1 MNTMRHKLLSYL
13 YLLLGTGLYIL
24 VTWRWNVPIA
34 AWLAPIFLIRFWRAQ
49 AKWYAALPAVLLI
62 WAAVAANKTGGWPME
77 PWMEVVFFF
86 VAASPLFIA
95 LFADRFAAPRLSGV
109 ARTLVFPV
117 MFVMLDYII
126 SILPLGLGTSLTLA
140 PSQFYN
146 EPLLQIA
153 AVTGIWGIEF
163 LVLWAAPVINALW
176 EHGFDVRNVRGS
188 ISVYA
193 AVLIGVLIFG
203 GLRLVSER
211 SEASTVRVAG
221 VTVAHAQNY
230 WDVWLDRGTP
240 RDQVQA
246 SLPETQALED
256 DLFAQSEQA
265 IHSGAKIIF
274 WSEGD
279 AVLTPEHKADFFKRA
294 QDFARE
300 HQVYLM
306 PAYLLLRYG
315 DTSGFNGLT
324 LITPQGEI
332 AYEYE
337 KTMSWYATTSD
348 GIVHSIETPY
358 GRLSSVICFDLD
370 FPALVRQASTQQVDI
385 MLVPAFD
392 TYLTRLYH
400 TEVGLPRAVEN
411 GFSTMRMVNE
421 GTSMAVDYRGHLLAS
436 QDFFTTESRI
446 MFADLPTRGVRTLY
460 GQVGDWFAW
469 LSSLMTVGLL
479 SRAALRRTVGA

>member
-1 MNTMRHKLLSYL
+1 MNTLRHKLLPYL
-13 YLLLGTGLYIL
+13 YLLLGTGLYVL

-49 AKWYAALPAVLLI
+49 SKWYAALPAGLLI

-86 VAASPLFIA
+86 VAASPLFVA
-95 LFADRFAAPRLSGV
+95 LFADRFVAPRLSGV
-109 ARTLVFPV
+109 VHTLVFPAT
-117 MFVMLDYII
+117 FVTLDYII
-126 SILPLGLGTSLTLA
+126 SILPLGLGTSLTVA

-153 AVTGIWGIEF
+153 AGTGVWGIEF
-163 LVLWAAPVINALW
+163 LVLWAAPVINTLW
-176 EHGFDVRNVRGS
+176 EHEFDIRRVRGPVM
-188 ISVYA
+188 VYA
-193 AVLIGVLIFG
+193 AVLVSVLIFG
-203 GLRLVSER
+203 GLRLVIER
-211 SEASTVRVAG
+211 PQAPTVRVAG
-221 VTVAHAQNY
+221 VTVAHDRNY
-230 WDVWLDRGTP
+230 WDVWLDQGTP
-240 RDQVQA
+240 REQVQA
-246 SLPETQALED
+246 SLREMQALED
-256 DLFAQSEQA
+256 DLFAQSEQT

-274 WSEGD
+274 WSEGA
-279 AVLTPEHKADFFKRA
+279 AVITPEHKADFFKRA

-324 LITPQGEI
+324 MITPEGEI

-348 GIVHSIETPY
+348 GMLHSIETPY
-358 GRLSSVICFDLD
+358 GRLASVICFDLD
-370 FPALVRQASTQQVDI
+370 FPALVRQASEQHVDI

-400 TEVGLPRAVEN
+400 TEVGLPRSVEN
-411 GFSTMRMVNE
+411 GLSIMRMVNE
-421 GTSMAVDYRGHLLAS
+421 GTSMAVDHRGHVLAS
-436 QDFFTTESRI
+436 QDFFTTESRL
-446 MFADLPTRGVRTLY
+446 MFADLPTRGTRTLY
-460 GQVGDWFAW
+460 GQVGDWFPW
-469 LSSLMTVGLL
+469 LSILLTVGLPGV
-479 SRAALRRTVGA
+479 AMRRRSA

>member
-1 MNTMRHKLLSYL
+1 MNTLRHKLRPYL
-13 YLLLGTGLYIL
+13 YLLLGAGLYTL

-49 AKWYAALPAVLLI
+49 SKWYAALPAVLLI
-62 WAAVAANKTGGWPME
+62 WAAVAVNKTGGWPME
-77 PWMEVVFFF
+77 PWLEVVSFLI
-86 VAASPLFIA
+86 AASPLIVA
-95 LFADRFAAPRLSGV
+95 LFADRFTAPRLSGV
-109 ARTLVFPV
+109 ARTLVFPAT
-117 MFVMLDYII
+117 FVTLDYII

-146 EPLLQIA
+146 QPLLQVA
-153 AVTGIWGIEF
+153 ALTGIWGIEF

-176 EHGFDVRNVRGS
+176 ERGFDIRPVRGVVT
-188 ISVYA
+188 VYA
-193 AVLIGVLIFG
+193 VVLVGTLIYG
-203 GLRLVSER
+203 GLRLVVER
-211 SEASTVRVAG
+211 PESATVRVAG
-221 VTVAHAQNY
+221 VTVAHNRNY

-240 RDQVQA
+240 QDQVQTA
-246 SLPETQALED
+246 LLELTVLED

-265 IHSGAKIIF
+265 VHSGAKIIF

-279 AVLTPEHKADFFKRA
+279 AVITPEHKADFFKRA

-315 DTSGFNGLT
+315 DTSGLNGLT
-324 LITPQGEI
+324 LLTPQGAI

-348 GIVHSIETPY
+348 GALHSVETPY
-358 GRLSSVICFDLD
+358 GRLASVICFDLD
-370 FPALVRQASTQQVDI
+370 FPELVRQATEQQVDI

-400 TEVGLPRAVEN
+400 TEVGLPRSVEN

-421 GTSMAVDYRGHLLAS
+421 GTSMAVDYRGQLLAS
-436 QDFFTTESRI
+436 QDFFTTPSRI
-446 MFADLPTRGVRTLY
+446 MFADLPTRGIRTLY
-460 GQVGDWFAW
+460 GQLGDWFAW
-469 LSSLMTVGLL
+469 LTIILTTGLIG
-479 SRAALRRTVGA
+479 SAARRRTIKL